1 MRKILKIIQVIILF
15 NKSIQIEENKMNLN
29 ENNNNFSSGIAQIE
43 RCSSQSDL
51 LKQKGRN
58 IKNNKN
64 EKMRLPQVIDMAKKK
79 AIFETFRNI
88 NSFTDREKK
97 GIPGIIEY
105 TPNFSNNQQVAKSPR
120 MIKIKK

>member
-1 MRKILKIIQVIILF
+1 
-15 NKSIQIEENKMNLN
+15 
-29 ENNNNFSSGIAQIE
+29 
-43 RCSSQSDL
+43 
-51 LKQKGRN
+51 
-58 IKNNKN
+58 
-64 EKMRLPQVIDMAKKK
+64 MRLPQVIDMAKKK

-88 NSFTDREKK
+88 NSFKKKKKK